1 MPVATVSSMTGFAR
15 TTVDV
20 SGCSWIWE
28 AKSVN
33 ARGLD
38 VRIRLPQGFDI
49 YENKAR
55 IAVGKKFKRGSISL
69 SLSLYRGDRKET
81 LRINQELLQHVL
93 EVQKSLKGKV
103 SDDLPR
109 LDALLQLRGLIE
121 VTDGFEPEAEELW
134 SSELDRSLDLV
145 LDSLME
151 SRQQEGERLSLF
163 VSRLINNIEEVCKN
177 ASNLEATQPIEIKTK
192 LAAQVEALL
201 SDVQSIPDERIAHEV
216 TLLTIKADVREELD
230 RLTAHVEA
238 ARDLLVVKGPIGRKL
253 DFLCQEFNRES
264 NTLCSKSSDLKLTNM
279 GLELKTL
286 VDQMREQVSNIE

>member
-1 MPVATVSSMTGFAR
+1 M
-15 TTVDV
+15 
-20 SGCSWIWE
+20 
-28 AKSVN
+28 
-33 ARGLD
+33 
-38 VRIRLPQGFDI
+38 
-49 YENKAR
+49 
-55 IAVGKKFKRGSISL
+55 
-69 SLSLYRGDRKET
+69 
-81 LRINQELLQHVL
+81 LQHVL